1 MIIVGTKTMDCT
13 GTQTF
18 LDYVNSFY
26 GRDGI
31 YRLVKNKMGHTM
43 WATKT
48 DIHAAICK
56 TEFTLDDGVFC
67 GDSIDREAVRATLE
81 ANGFSEEGLV

>member
-1 MIIVGTKTMDCT
+1 MVIVGIKAMDCT

-26 GRDGI
+26 GRDGV
-31 YRLVKNKMGHTM
+31 YRLMKNGM

-56 TEFTLDDGVFC
+56 TEFTLDEGTFC
-67 GDSIDREAVRATLE
+67 GDSIDREAVRTTLE
-81 ANGFSEEGLV
+81 ENGFSEEGLV

>member
-1 MIIVGTKTMDCT
+1 MLMDCT
-13 GTQTF
+13 QTGTF

-31 YRLVKNKMGHTM
+31 YRLVKNGA

-48 DIHAAICK
+48 DIQSAISA
-56 TEFTLDDGVFC
+56 TEFTLDEGTFC
-67 GDSIDREAVRATLE
+67 GDSIDREAVRGTLE